1 MALLSLQNASIAFGG
16 HQLLQNVSL
25 HIEKNQRICL
35 LGRNGE
41 GKSTLLKILA
51 GEIVP
56 DSGELHKDQSTRVS
70 YFTQT
75 IPQDITGTAFEI
87 IARGLGRR
95 GELILKYH
103 DEERR
108 GAADHAFLNRL
119 HEEMDAHQ
127 AWSALDVINKIISQL
142 SLDSEWNYAELS
154 GGQKRRVLLAA
165 ALVSEPDVLLL
176 DEPTNHLDI
185 STVAWMEEFLIR
197 LGVTLLFV
205 THDRMF
211 LRRLA
216 TRIIEL
222 DRGELADWSCDYDT
236 FLERK
241 QALLDN
247 QEKEWERFDKKLAQ
261 EEVWIRRGI
270 KARRTRNEGRVKAL
284 LAMREER
291 KQRRQREGV
300 ASLKLADAQKS
311 GKIVI
316 EAQGVCYDYGDRPL
330 IRNFNAIVARGDKIG
345 VIGPNGCGKTT
356 LINLLIGNLA
366 PQAGTIKLGTN
377 LAITYF
383 DQLREQI
390 DEDKTVWENVVDS
403 GDFVIINGQKKHI
416 ISYLEEFL
424 FTPDRAKT
432 PVSHLSGGERN
443 RLLLARL
450 FTKSAN
456 LLVLDEPTN
465 DLDAE
470 TLELLE
476 ELLVDFAG
484 TVLLICHDRMF
495 LNNVVTSTF
504 VFGKDGK
511 IEEFVGGY
519 DDWLAQRQPDAPPA
533 PAGDNA
539 EKKKLHRETQK
550 ARQKRKLSFSEHK
563 ELGKLPGLIDALEK
577 EQAELSLKMADSN
590 FYRHVEAVKIATTRL
605 AEIEQELVSAYERWE
620 YLESIAN

>member
-1 MALLSLQNASIAFGG
+1 MALLSLQNARIAFGG
-16 HQLLQNVSL
+16 HQLLNNVSL

-51 GEIVP
+51 GEIAP
-56 DSGELHKDQSTRVS
+56 DSGELHKDQSVRVS

-75 IPQDITGTAFEI
+75 IPQNLTGTAFEI
-87 IARGLGRR
+87 IARGLGKR

-108 GAADHAFLNRL
+108 GSTDHRLLNAL

-127 AWSALDVINKIISQL
+127 AWSALDAINKVVSQL
-142 SLDSEWNYAELS
+142 SLDSEWKYAELS

-165 ALVSEPDVLLL
+165 ALASEPDVLLL

-185 STVAWMEEFLIR
+185 QTVAWMEDFLIR

-241 QALLDN
+241 QALLEN

-261 EEVWIRRGI
+261 EEIWIRRGI
-270 KARRTRNEGRVKAL
+270 KARRTRNEGRVREL
-284 LAMREER
+284 MAMREER

-316 EAQGVCYDYGDRPL
+316 EAQGVCYEYDHKPL

-345 VIGPNGCGKTT
+345 VIGANGCGKTT
-356 LINLLIGNLA
+356 LINLLIGNLK
-366 PQAGTIKLGTN
+366 PQSGTIKLGTN

-390 DEDKTVWENVVDS
+390 DENKTVWENVVDS
-403 GDFVIINGQKKHI
+403 GDFVIINGHKKHI
-416 ISYLEEFL
+416 ISYLEDFL
-424 FTPDRAKT
+424 FTPERAKT

-450 FTKSAN
+450 FTKPSN

-476 ELLVDFAG
+476 ELLVEFAW
-484 TVLLICHDRMF
+484 TILLICHDRTF

-519 DDWLAQRQPDAPPA
+519 DDWLAQRTLDAPLA
-533 PAGDNA
+533 SVEATD
-539 EKKKLHRETQK
+539 KKRQFKEAQK
-550 ARQKRKLSFSEHK
+550 AKQKRKLSFSEQK
-563 ELGKLPGLIDALEK
+563 ELGKLPTLIDKLEQ
-577 EQAELSLKMADSN
+577 EQAALSLKMADSN
-590 FYRHVEAVKIATTRL
+590 FYRDVEAVKTANLRL
-605 AEIEQELVSAYERWE
+605 AQIEQELLSAYERWE
-620 YLESIAN
+620 FLEAIAN

>member
-16 HQLLQNVSL
+16 HPLLQNVSL

-51 GEIVP
+51 GEVLS
-56 DSGELHKDQSTRVS
+56 DSGELHKDQSTRIS

-75 IPQDITGTAFEI
+75 IPQDIAGTAFEI
-87 IARGLGRR
+87 IARGLGKR

-103 DEERR
+103 EEEQR
-108 GAADHAFLNRL
+108 GAAGHDLMNTL

-127 AWSALDVINKIISQL
+127 AWSALEAINKVTSQL
-142 SLDSEWNYAELS
+142 SLKSEWNYAELS

-185 STVAWMEEFLIR
+185 ATVAWMEEFLIR
-197 LGVTLLFV
+197 LGVTILFV

-261 EEVWIRRGI
+261 EEIWIRRGI
-270 KARRTRNEGRVKAL
+270 KARRTRNEGRVREL
-284 LAMREER
+284 MAMRDER

-316 EAQGVCYDYGDRPL
+316 EAQGVCYDYGDKPL
-330 IRNFNAIVARGDKIG
+330 IRNFNAIITRGDKIG

-366 PQAGTIKLGTN
+366 PQTGTIKLGTN
-377 LAITYF
+377 LAMIYF

-390 DEDKTVWENVVDS
+390 DEEKTVWENVVDS

-416 ISYLEEFL
+416 ISYLEDFL
-424 FTPDRAKT
+424 FTPERAKT

-450 FTKSAN
+450 FTKASN

-476 ELLVDFAG
+476 ELLVNFAG

-504 VFGKDGK
+504 VFGEQGK

-519 DDWLAQRQPDAPPA
+519 DDWLAQRQPETPP
-533 PAGDNA
+533 PSVDKTD
-539 EKKKLHRETQK
+539 KKKQYKEASK
-550 ARQKRKLSFSEHK
+550 SKQKRKLSFSEHK
-563 ELGKLPGLIDALEK
+563 ELGKLPGVIDALEK
-577 EQAELSLKMADSN
+577 EQAALSLKMSDSN
-590 FYRHVEAVKIATTRL
+590 FYRKVEEVKAVTIRL
-605 AEIEQELVSAYERWE
+605 AEIEEELLSAYERWE
-620 YLESIAN
+620 FLEAIEN